1 MLFGL
6 KLLRCF
12 TGKREVLIFMAASL
26 MALGLELLARQ
37 TIYTR
42 KISSH
47 QILFVFKQGVALKFG
62 FERTF
67 GLEMLRL
74 ISGPILDSVGTS
86 RRIIDAKLLPSL
98 EISTSWDKILP
109 LKVNIFIWRLSL
121 DRLPYRLNL
130 LSRGIDIPKI
140 SCSSCN
146 GNVESSN
153 HIFFAC
159 DIAMEVW
166 RLVRN
171 WCDITFPLFTSFEH
185 WKNWFVLWHCS
196 KEKKIRLYVIVASS
210 LWWLWRG
217 HMACNWVDWLKSPLL
232 IARGGFG

>member
-1 MLFGL
+1 
-6 KLLRCF
+6 
-12 TGKREVLIFMAASL
+12 
-26 MALGLELLARQ
+26 MALSLERDEDCLIIHRIDNGNWSWNWSRTDIGLRNMAYFHDLL
-37 TIYTR
+37 
-42 KISSH
+42 
-47 QILFVFKQGVALKFG
+47 
-62 FERTF
+62 
-67 GLEMLRL
+67 LE
-74 ISGPILDSVGTS
+74 IVETS

-121 DRLPYRLNL
+121 DRLPHRLNL
-130 LSRGIDIPKI
+130 SSRGIDILKI

-166 RLVRN
+166 RLVHN
-171 WCDITFPLFTSFEH
+171 WCDITVPLFTSFEH
-185 WKNWFVLWHCS
+185 WKNW
-196 KEKKIRLYVIVASS
+196 
-210 LWWLWRG
+210 G

-232 IARGGFG
+232 IARCGFG